1 VTALHGLGPLRA
13 LAQKLV
19 ADLCLFLPALVI
31 MILLNNVTDGI
42 GWTGFTFA
50 GLQDRRGPLRA
61 ALLTTVFF
69 WLYYVLSF

>member
-1 VTALHGLGPLRA
+1 MVWDRCERSHRNWSLIFALL
-13 LAQKLV
+13 
-19 ADLCLFLPALVI
+19 LPALVI